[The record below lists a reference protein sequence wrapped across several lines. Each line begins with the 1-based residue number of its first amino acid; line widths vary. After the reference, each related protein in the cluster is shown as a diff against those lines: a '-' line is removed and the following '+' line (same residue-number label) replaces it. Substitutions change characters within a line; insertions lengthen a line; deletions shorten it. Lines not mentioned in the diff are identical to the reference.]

1 MRAGR
6 EYLPARIAVWEEGD
20 FVRTY
25 ILRRVIINIPVIWLV
40 ATLVFLATSVLPGD
54 FVAQRIAA
62 QDPTSTDPAAREAQI
77 QKVREDLGLDKPVGQ
92 RYLIYLG
99 NLVQGDFGVSYQDRR
114 PALQGMKEGL
124 PYSLQLSVMS
134 LIVAVLTSMPIGI
147 ISAIRQDTITDYV
160 LRVFSILVLAA
171 PNFWVATMALL
182 YVVKWK
188 LWNVPLSD
196 SPLLWE
202 DPVASMRLFIIPAIV
217 GGLASGAGVMRLLR
231 SQMLEVLRQDYI
243 RTAWAKGMRERVI
256 IVRHALKNAMV
267 PVVTVLGLTMAGL
280 LSGNVV
286 FENLFGIPG
295 VGRKILVAINA
306 RDVPVVQ
313 AFVLVIATF
322 IVFVNLGIDLLY
334 GVLDPR
340 IRYS

>member
-1 MRAGR
+1 M
-6 EYLPARIAVWEEGD
+6 
-20 FVRTY
+20 RTY

-62 QDPTSTDPAAREAQI
+62 QDPTSTDPAMRELQI
-77 QKVREDLGLDKPVGQ
+77 QKVKKDLGLDKPVGE
-92 RYLIYLG
+92 RYLTYMG
-99 NLVQGDFGVSYQDRR
+99 NLLKGDFGRSYQDRR
-114 PALQGMKEGL
+114 PALQGLKEGL
-124 PYSLQLSVMS
+124 PYSLQLSLMS
-134 LIVAVLTSMPIGI
+134 LVVAIATSLPIGI
-147 ISAIRQDTITDYV
+147 ISAIRQDSLTDYV
-160 LRVFSILVLAA
+160 LRFFSILALAA
-171 PNFWVATMALL
+171 PNFWVGTMALL

-196 SPLLWE
+196 SPLLWD
-202 DPVASMRLFIIPAIV
+202 DPIRSMKLFIIPAIV
-217 GGLASGAGVMRLLR
+217 GGIASGAGIMRLLR

-267 PVVTVLGLTMAGL
+267 PVVTVLGITMAGL

-286 FENLFGIPG
+286 FENLFAIPG
-295 VGRKILVAINA
+295 VGRKILVAIQA

>member
-1 MRAGR
+1 MRN
-6 EYLPARIAVWEEGD
+6 
-20 FVRTY
+20 Y
-25 ILRRVIINIPVIWLV
+25 ILRRIVVNIPVIWLV

-62 QDPTSTDPAAREAQI
+62 QDPTSTDPALRAKQI
-77 QKVREDLGLDKPVGQ
+77 QAVRHDLGLDKPVAQ
-92 RYLIYLG
+92 RYVTYIG
-99 NLVQGDFGVSYQDRR
+99 NLLRGDFGISYQTRE
-114 PALQGMKEGL
+114 PALQGMKDGL
-124 PYSLQLSVMS
+124 PYSLQLAIMS
-134 LIVAVLTSMPIGI
+134 LIIGLCTSIPIGI
-147 ISAIRQDTITDYV
+147 ISAIRQDSPIDYV
-160 LRVFSILVLAA
+160 LRIFAILVLAM
-171 PNFWVATMALL
+171 PSFWVGTMLLL
-182 YVVKWK
+182 YCVKGV
-188 LWNVPLSD
+188 NVFGLFTIGWTIDLTNPK
-196 SPLLWE
+196 LLWE
-202 DPVASMRLFIIPAIV
+202 DPSSSFKLFILPALA
-217 GGLASGAGVMRLLR
+217 GGLASAAGVMRLLR

-243 RTAWAKGMRERVI
+243 RTAWAKGMRERVV
-256 IVRHALKNAMV
+256 IVRHAMKNAMV
-267 PVVTVLGLTMAGL
+267 PVVTVLGLTLAGL

-295 VGRKILVAINA
+295 VGRRILVAIQA